1 MQFWAFHHLQ
11 LHPSNLFLGFRHDY
25 FPEPEAAVAEEWWL
39 RKTNNDENVP
49 DFSFSASLSLLFF
62 RPRCYWKLKMWSMI
76 LTHGVLVGC
85 FCKVCWVHN
94 YRFVLSLCF
103 QTSNNCWA
111 CIKTGK
117 FLFKCLWM
125 NLPNEKSQKTT
136 SDTITSTLEK
146 KKKYHLY

>member
-1 MQFWAFHHLQ
+1 MTTSRSQKL
-11 LHPSNLFLGFRHDY
+11 LLL
-25 FPEPEAAVAEEWWL
+25 
-39 RKTNNDENVP
+39 KNDDCEKQTMTKM
-49 DFSFSASLSLLFF
+49 FQTSFSASLSLLFF
-62 RPRCYWKLKMWSMI
+62 RPCCYWKLKMWSMI

-146 KKKYHLY
+146 KKIYIILHLIYTNHF